1 MQCPICGS
9 DDIEILNSKKKE
21 SKKKFME
28 EYLLKCF
35 DCGHV
40 FKDVVSAKKPKD
52 YRLIISEQNKSH
64 KTTIELSPSDELK
77 VGDILLSD
85 LGQVEV
91 SSIEVN
97 DTRVK
102 KALVEDIETIW
113 ATSIEIPARIGFS
126 VDLHGEVDSYKLD
139 LERDFEI
146 APGDVVKIE
155 KVVKKD
161 FQVEETF
168 LKVTFL
174 HPQELAKNRDKLR
187 DLESV
192 MQIREFDIPF
202 YRRYLMDRDVIPM
215 TKVKASGEKLD
226 SFSALDSE
234 KHDVEIIKLDKALQR
249 VDENFNDFRII
260 ILFVEECIKKFV
272 FCLY

>member
-146 APGDVVKIE
+146 APGDIVKIE
-155 KVVKKD
+155 NRIVKVHVIKTNDRKLTSGFAKAGVIKRVYSKPVKFNNFD
-161 FQVEETF
+161 Y
-168 LKVTFL
+168 
-174 HPQELAKNRDKLR
+174 
-187 DLESV
+187 DLTNN
-192 MQIREFDIPF
+192 IF
-202 YRRYLMDRDVIPM
+202 
-215 TKVKASGEKLD
+215 
-226 SFSALDSE
+226 
-234 KHDVEIIKLDKALQR
+234 
-249 VDENFNDFRII
+249 
-260 ILFVEECIKKFV
+260 KKT
-272 FCLY
+272 

>member
-155 KVVKKD
+155 NRIVKVHVIKTNDRVKFNNFD
-161 FQVEETF
+161 Y
-168 LKVTFL
+168 
-174 HPQELAKNRDKLR
+174 
-187 DLESV
+187 DLTNN
-192 MQIREFDIPF
+192 IF
-202 YRRYLMDRDVIPM
+202 
-215 TKVKASGEKLD
+215 
-226 SFSALDSE
+226 
-234 KHDVEIIKLDKALQR
+234 
-249 VDENFNDFRII
+249 
-260 ILFVEECIKKFV
+260 KKT
-272 FCLY
+272 